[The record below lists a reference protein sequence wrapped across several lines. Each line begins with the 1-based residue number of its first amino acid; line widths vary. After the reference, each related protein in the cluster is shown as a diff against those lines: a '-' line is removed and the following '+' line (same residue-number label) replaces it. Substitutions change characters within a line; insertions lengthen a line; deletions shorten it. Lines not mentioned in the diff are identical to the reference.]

1 MIPLFEHFPRLK
13 ENLPYVSVGEFPTP
27 VKKLDK
33 MGEKLGLAH
42 LYVKQD
48 GFTGK
53 PFGGNKVRKLEFV
66 LGEALRRGAKEV
78 LTFGYA
84 GSNHALATA
93 VYAKQLGLKSI
104 SMLLPQHTADYVRRN
119 LLMSLYCE
127 AELHHCPNRLI
138 MPLATL
144 YQQFRHRLKEGKYPY
159 LIPPGGSTP
168 AGTIGFVNA
177 AFELK
182 NQIDR
187 GEVPEPDRIYVTLG
201 TSGTVVGL
209 MIGLKALGI
218 KSRVIPVRVVDK
230 KWIDE
235 NSVLTL
241 YTKTI
246 TLLCTLAPSFPRQDL
261 SVSDIRID
269 DDFLG
274 KGYAQFTDEGNEAVS
289 LMEEVEGITLDGTY
303 TGKTFAALIADAR
316 EKKIKDE
323 IILFWNTL
331 NTGDVSGLIEGVDYR
346 RLPKPFH
353 RYFNP
358 AAQGAEDPA
367 ARGAEL

>member
-13 ENLPYVSVGEFPTP
+13 ENLPYVSIGEFPTP
-27 VKKLDK
+27 VKKLEK
-33 MGEKLGLAH
+33 MGEKLGLSH

-53 PFGGNKVRKLEFV
+53 PFGGNKLRKLEFL
-66 LGEALRRGAKEV
+66 LGEALHRGAIAT

-93 VYAKQLGLKSI
+93 VCAKQLGLKSI
-104 SMLLPQHTADYVRRN
+104 SMLLPQHTAGYVRRN
-119 LLMSLYCE
+119 LLMSLYAE
-127 AELHHCPNRLI
+127 AELHFCPKRMF
-138 MPLATL
+138 MPLAAL
-144 YQQFRHRLKEGKYPY
+144 YQQLRHRLKEGKTPY

-187 GEVPEPDRIYVTLG
+187 GEIPEPDRIYVTLG

-209 MIGLKALGI
+209 MIGLNALGI
-218 KSRVIPVRVVDK
+218 KSRVIPVRVVNK
-230 KWIDE
+230 NWIDE
-235 NSVLTL
+235 NSVLKL
-241 YTKTI
+241 YTETVS
-246 TLLCTLAPSFPRQDL
+246 LLCSLAPSFPRQEL
-261 SVSDIRID
+261 SVSDIRIV

-274 KGYAQFTDEGNEAVS
+274 EGYAQFTDEGNEAVN
-289 LMEEVEGITLDGTY
+289 LMDETEGITLDGTY
-303 TGKTFAALIADAR
+303 TGKTFAALMADAR

-331 NTGDVSGLIEGVDYR
+331 NARDVSGLIENMDYR

-353 RYFNP
+353 HYF
-358 AAQGAEDPA
+358 DPA
-367 ARGAEL
+367 ARGTE